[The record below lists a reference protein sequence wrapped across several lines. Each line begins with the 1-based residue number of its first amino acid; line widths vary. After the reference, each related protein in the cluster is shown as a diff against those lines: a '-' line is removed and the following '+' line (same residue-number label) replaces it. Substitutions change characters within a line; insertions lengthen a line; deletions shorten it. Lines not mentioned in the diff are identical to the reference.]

1 MGHYAPPSGR
11 SVAIQIVRTPAQCF
25 IVGEAAE
32 RPVLPPV
39 RRCRNVCCLLKSSF
53 QKADSLYAVPLKNIN
68 LFQNIFSP
76 PSLMILRVRNLQP
89 MPAFKVAYNCYPDFK
104 IVTIFFHLDSVLDT
118 TPYWDM
124 RLGKRPPLTATRLRV
139 ALKAVRLLWK
149 ARFCHFPLPALGRL

>member
-1 MGHYAPPSGR
+1 
-11 SVAIQIVRTPAQCF
+11 
-25 IVGEAAE
+25 
-32 RPVLPPV
+32 
-39 RRCRNVCCLLKSSF
+39 
-53 QKADSLYAVPLKNIN
+53 
-68 LFQNIFSP
+68 
-76 PSLMILRVRNLQP
+76 MILRVRNLQP